1 LLSSSSTIAEQNSVQ
16 SFVYG
21 KASETKRQSA
31 TASAAAQNQPGPS
44 AEEETA
50 RRELAAREEGFRE
63 GELRART
70 QLAQEI
76 QAARALIGNA
86 VDSFAKSRNHYFE
99 HVEAEVVRLALTI
112 AAKIL
117 HREAQMEPLLLRGA
131 VRVALEKLSANSQVI
146 LRVAP
151 EKEAAWRTHFMTESH
166 PGPAVEILPDASLA
180 GHACSLDTAVGQIDL
195 SIDGQLKEIEQGF
208 FDLLARRPIQS

>member
-1 LLSSSSTIAEQNSVQ
+1 VQ

-21 KASETKRQSA
+21 TTSEAKHPSRPTPPP
-31 TASAAAQNQPGPS
+31 TQNEPVS
-44 AEEETA
+44 TTEEELG
-50 RRELAAREEGFRE
+50 RRELLAREEGYRE

-70 QLAQEI
+70 LLAQELE
-76 QAARALIGNA
+76 AARSLIGNA
-86 VDSFAKSRNHYFE
+86 VDSFAKSRDHYFQ
-99 HVEAEVVRLALTI
+99 HVESDVVRLSLAI

-131 VRVALEKLSANSQVI
+131 VRVALEKLEAGSRVT

-151 EKEAAWRTHFMTESH
+151 EKEAAWRSHFITESH
-166 PGPAVEILPDASLA
+166 TGPSVEIVPDASLN

-208 FDLLARRPIQS
+208 FDLLARRPAQS